1 MRTATWILA
10 LLWCALVAGCDA
22 RNSSSNAANVTGN
35 EATGR
40 RFAVTYQTVDNPFF
54 SSLTKGLRQVIEAR
68 GDTLQVYD
76 ASFDARIQ
84 TQQVSDMIQGRLDG
98 VFLNPVNWKGIGR
111 SLQQAK
117 AANLPVIVVDAPVED
132 RELVVATVA
141 SDNFAAGKLAG
152 EAFCKQ
158 HPESAKIALLTL
170 PVNKACRD
178 RIAGFK
184 AALKGKDQYTI
195 VAEQYLGKGT
205 TEAAR
210 PLMQDILQRSPDLD
224 AIFAIN
230 DPAALGCLRA
240 LEQVGKA
247 GEVTLL
253 AVDGH
258 SKAIEEV
265 ARGRMLGT
273 SAQFPEEI
281 GQAAA
286 DAMYAHLDGQPVEPD
301 IKIRVE
307 LIDRSNAERLIKSGD

>member
-1 MRTATWILA
+1 MRTVAWLVA
-10 LLWCALVAGCDA
+10 LLLWTLVAGCD
-22 RNSSSNAANVTGN
+22 SGTSPDSGS
-35 EATGR
+35 ATQDGGSGR
-40 RFAVTYQTVDNPFF
+40 RFAVSYQTVDNPFF
-54 SSLTKGLRQVIEAR
+54 SALTKGLRSVIETQ

-84 TQQVSDMIQGRLDG
+84 TQQVSDMIQAQLDG

-117 AANLPVIVVDAPVED
+117 ASNLPVIVVDAPVQD
-132 RELVVATVA
+132 RNLVVTTVA

-152 EAFCKQ
+152 EAFCKK
-158 HPESAKIALLTL
+158 HPESAKVALLTL

-178 RIAGFK
+178 RISGFK
-184 AALKGKDQYTI
+184 AALEGKAQYTI
-195 VAEQYLGKGT
+195 VAEQHVGKGT
-205 TEAAR
+205 TEAAH
-210 PLMQDILQRSPDLD
+210 PLMQDILQRTPDLD
-224 AIFAIN
+224 AVFAIN

-240 LEQVGKA
+240 LEQAGKA
-247 GEVTLL
+247 DDVTVL

-258 SKAIEEV
+258 AKAIEEV

-281 GQAAA
+281 GAAA
-286 DAMYAHLDGQPVEPD
+286 AKAMYRHLEGQTVEPD

-307 LIDRSNAERLIKSGD
+307 LIDSSNVQRFAKSGD